1 MEIIEQ
7 DLLNENVSNNSETL
21 KAFPGE
27 LYVKNVHKSFG
38 VTKALADVSFTGY
51 FGEIHAIIGGNG
63 CGKSTLAKVLAG
75 VLPIDS
81 GKVSI
86 NGAHPSTPRESHDL
100 GVAMVFQE
108 VLVSDEASIV
118 DNLFIGV
125 DGFFSKNL
133 SEKEK
138 QNKTRELMSELA
150 DEDIDPLMPAGNL
163 PLSTKAWITI
173 ARSLLREPNVL
184 ILDESTAALDF
195 DSTERLFDK
204 MRELRDKGSAVIIV
218 SHRIAELVRIS
229 DRCTVMRDGIDVGV
243 LEKEEVTEK
252 NLLRLMTGKEQ
263 KIDKTKEQAHQT
275 KYSQVSLK
283 AINMQ
288 VWPDSERSDFKLRKG
303 EIVGITGLDGHGQ
316 DDFVRILAGVANAY
330 DGFTEVDID
339 HSHKYYIIKNL
350 EDAIKHDIEFVS
362 GDRKREGILPN
373 LSIVENLGI
382 SMYHKFSKIPG
393 VRFIDWGAINDVVDW
408 EVERLAIK
416 TGPKDNLITSLS
428 GGNQQKVMLGRAF
441 ATQPKTLVLL
451 DPARGIDL
459 QTKLDLYK
467 QLREFA
473 DEGNSVIY
481 MSSEL
486 EEFIGFCSRVVVF
499 RNGSIFET
507 FTDAQINAD
516 GILES
521 MFGHRQNATPEKK
534 STNQYS
540 DKKQDSNKL
549 NNEAKK
555 NQPDN
560 KLEHEVKK
568 YNVSKYFEKKT
579 EKINPASVTKK
590 DFSAK
595 DEEQFNNILS
605 STKKN
610 NKRKNYEKK
619 EQIDPTPELN
629 EYSENDSKKFA
640 DLIAS
645 GEQLIKNKGNMSYR
659 NKKNNEGYSDTDE
672 KLFNKYSS
680 LTQDQTSEQDSNE
693 INTKEKKKEHS
704 LNQGNNASG
713 SKTFEYNEKDVALF
727 DKLMSKK

>member
-1 MEIIEQ
+1 MEIKEQ
-7 DLLNENVSNNSETL
+7 NLLRDNDSANSENL

-86 NGAHPSTPRESHDL
+86 KGAHPSTPKESRNL

-108 VLVSDEASIV
+108 VLVADEASVV

-125 DGFFSKNL
+125 DGFITKNL
-133 SEKEK
+133 SDKEK
-138 QNKTRELMSELA
+138 QDKARELLSELA
-150 DEDIDPLMPAGNL
+150 DEEIDPLMPAGNL
-163 PLSTKAWITI
+163 PLSIKAWITI
-173 ARSLLREPNVL
+173 ARGLLREPDVL

-195 DSTERLFDK
+195 DSTERLFEK

-263 KIDKTKEQAHQT
+263 KADRSVDAAHQT
-275 KYSQVSLK
+275 KYSQISLK
-283 AINMQ
+283 TKNMQ
-288 VWPDSERSDFKLRKG
+288 VWPDSNKSDFELRKG
-303 EIVGITGLDGHGQ
+303 EIVGVTGLDGHGH
-316 DDFVRILAGVANAY
+316 DDFVRILAGVDNAF
-330 DGFTEVDID
+330 DGFTEVNINNEN
-339 HSHKYYIIKNL
+339 KYFSIKGL
-350 EDAIKHDIEFVS
+350 DDAIKHDIEFVS

-373 LSIVENLGI
+373 LSITENLGI

-393 VRFIDWGAINDVVDW
+393 VRFIDWGAINYVVDW

-416 TGPKDNLITSLS
+416 TGPRENLITSLS

-441 ATQPKTLVLL
+441 ATQPKILILL

-459 QTKLDLYK
+459 HTKLDLYK

-473 DEGNSVIY
+473 DDGNSVIY

-499 RNGSIFET
+499 REGSIFET
-507 FTDAQINAD
+507 FINEQINAD

-521 MFGHRQNATPEKK
+521 MFGHRQNPSFEKELNSQ
-534 STNQYS
+534 STEKNNDQTKLKNLTN
-540 DKKQDSNKL
+540 KKQS
-549 NNEAKK
+549 
-555 NQPDN
+555 DN
-560 KLEHEVKK
+560 KLETEVKK
-568 YNVSKYFEKKT
+568 HNISNYFNKKT
-579 EKINPASVTKK
+579 EKISPVIATKTG
-590 DFSAK
+590 FSAK
-595 DEEQFNNILS
+595 DEEQFNNILN

-610 NKRKNYEKK
+610 SYKEKFDQKQKNDQYQEKY
-619 EQIDPTPELN
+619 D
-629 EYSENDSKKFA
+629 YSENDSKKFEE
-640 DLIAS
+640 LIAS
-645 GEQLIKNKGNMSYR
+645 GEQLIRKKGKSSYR
-659 NKKNNEGYSDTDE
+659 NNKNKETYSISDE
-672 KLFNKYSS
+672 ELFNKHLSLNQDNS
-680 LTQDQTSEQDSNE
+680 LTQNLDKKAAKINKEQLFNREHNSSE
-693 INTKEKKKEHS
+693 
-704 LNQGNNASG
+704 
-713 SKTFEYNEKDVALF
+713 SKTFEYNEKDVAQF
-727 DKLMSKK
+727 EKLMSKK

>member
-1 MEIIEQ
+1 MEIKEQ
-7 DLLNENVSNNSETL
+7 NLLRDNDSANSENL

-86 NGAHPSTPRESHDL
+86 KGAHPSTPKESRNL

-108 VLVSDEASIV
+108 VLVADEASVV

-125 DGFFSKNL
+125 DGFITKNL
-133 SEKEK
+133 SDKEK
-138 QNKTRELMSELA
+138 QDKARELLSELA
-150 DEDIDPLMPAGNL
+150 DEEIDPLMPAGNL
-163 PLSTKAWITI
+163 PLSIKAWITI
-173 ARSLLREPNVL
+173 ARGLLREPDVL

-195 DSTERLFDK
+195 DSTERLFEK

-263 KIDKTKEQAHQT
+263 KADRSVDAAHQT
-275 KYSQVSLK
+275 KYSQISLK
-283 AINMQ
+283 TKNMQ
-288 VWPDSERSDFKLRKG
+288 VWPDSNKSDFELRKG
-303 EIVGITGLDGHGQ
+303 EIVGVTGLDGHGH
-316 DDFVRILAGVANAY
+316 DDFVRILAGVDNAF
-330 DGFTEVDID
+330 DGFTEVNINNEN
-339 HSHKYYIIKNL
+339 KYFSIKGL
-350 EDAIKHDIEFVS
+350 DDAIKHDIEFVS

-373 LSIVENLGI
+373 LSITENLGI

-416 TGPKDNLITSLS
+416 TGPRENLITSLS

-441 ATQPKTLVLL
+441 ATQPKILILL

-459 QTKLDLYK
+459 HTKLDLYK

-473 DEGNSVIY
+473 DDGNSVIY

-499 RNGSIFET
+499 REGSIFET
-507 FTDAQINAD
+507 FINEQINAD

-521 MFGHRQNATPEKK
+521 MFGHRQNPSFEKALNSQ
-534 STNQYS
+534 STEKNNDQTKLKNLTN
-540 DKKQDSNKL
+540 KKQS
-549 NNEAKK
+549 
-555 NQPDN
+555 DN
-560 KLEHEVKK
+560 KLETEVKK
-568 YNVSKYFEKKT
+568 HNISNYFNKKT
-579 EKINPASVTKK
+579 EKISPVIATKTG
-590 DFSAK
+590 FSAK
-595 DEEQFNNILS
+595 DEEQFNNILN

-610 NKRKNYEKK
+610 SYKEKFDQKQKNDQYQEKY
-619 EQIDPTPELN
+619 D
-629 EYSENDSKKFA
+629 YSENDSKKFEE
-640 DLIAS
+640 LIAS
-645 GEQLIKNKGNMSYR
+645 GEQLIRKKGKSSYR
-659 NKKNNEGYSDTDE
+659 NNKNKETYSISDE
-672 KLFNKYSS
+672 ELFNKH
-680 LTQDQTSEQDSNE
+680 L
-693 INTKEKKKEHS
+693 S
-704 LNQGNNASG
+704 LNQDNSHTQNLNKKAAKINKEQLFNREHNSSE
-713 SKTFEYNEKDVALF
+713 SKTFEYNEKDVAQF
-727 DKLMSKK
+727 EKLMSKK

>member
-1 MEIIEQ
+1 MEIKEQ
-7 DLLNENVSNNSETL
+7 NLLRDNDSANSENL

-86 NGAHPSTPRESHDL
+86 KGAHPSTPKESRNL

-108 VLVSDEASIV
+108 VLVADEASVV

-125 DGFFSKNL
+125 DGFITKNL
-133 SEKEK
+133 SDKEK
-138 QNKTRELMSELA
+138 QDKARELLSELA
-150 DEDIDPLMPAGNL
+150 DEEIDPLMPAGNL
-163 PLSTKAWITI
+163 PLSIKAWITI
-173 ARSLLREPNVL
+173 ARGLLREPDVL

-195 DSTERLFDK
+195 DSTERLFEK

-243 LEKEEVTEK
+243 FEKEEVTEK

-263 KIDKTKEQAHQT
+263 KADRSVDAAHQT
-275 KYSQVSLK
+275 KYSQISLK
-283 AINMQ
+283 TKNMQ
-288 VWPDSERSDFKLRKG
+288 VWPDSNKSDFELRKG
-303 EIVGITGLDGHGQ
+303 EIVGVTGLDGHGH
-316 DDFVRILAGVANAY
+316 DDFVRILAGVDNAF
-330 DGFTEVDID
+330 DGFTEVNINNEN
-339 HSHKYYIIKNL
+339 KYFSIKGL
-350 EDAIKHDIEFVS
+350 DDAIKHDIEFVS

-373 LSIVENLGI
+373 LSITENLGI

-416 TGPKDNLITSLS
+416 TGPRENLITSLS

-441 ATQPKTLVLL
+441 ATQPKILILL

-459 QTKLDLYK
+459 HTKLDLYK

-473 DEGNSVIY
+473 DDGNSVIY

-499 RNGSIFET
+499 REGSIFET
-507 FTDAQINAD
+507 FINEQINAD

-521 MFGHRQNATPEKK
+521 MFGHRQNPSFEKEINSQ
-534 STNQYS
+534 STEKNNDQTKLKNLTN
-540 DKKQDSNKL
+540 KKQS
-549 NNEAKK
+549 
-555 NQPDN
+555 DN
-560 KLEHEVKK
+560 KLETEVKK
-568 YNVSKYFEKKT
+568 HNISNYFNKKT
-579 EKINPASVTKK
+579 EKISPVIATKTG
-590 DFSAK
+590 FSAK
-595 DEEQFNNILS
+595 DEEQFNNILN

-610 NKRKNYEKK
+610 SYKEKFDQKQKNDQYQEKY
-619 EQIDPTPELN
+619 D
-629 EYSENDSKKFA
+629 YSENDSKKFEE
-640 DLIAS
+640 LIAS
-645 GEQLIKNKGNMSYR
+645 GEQLIRKKGKSSYR
-659 NKKNNEGYSDTDE
+659 NNKNKETYSISDE
-672 KLFNKYSS
+672 ELFNKH
-680 LTQDQTSEQDSNE
+680 L
-693 INTKEKKKEHS
+693 S
-704 LNQGNNASG
+704 LNQDNSHTQNLNKKAAKINKEQLFNREHNSSE
-713 SKTFEYNEKDVALF
+713 SKTFEYNEKDVAQF
-727 DKLMSKK
+727 EKLMSKK